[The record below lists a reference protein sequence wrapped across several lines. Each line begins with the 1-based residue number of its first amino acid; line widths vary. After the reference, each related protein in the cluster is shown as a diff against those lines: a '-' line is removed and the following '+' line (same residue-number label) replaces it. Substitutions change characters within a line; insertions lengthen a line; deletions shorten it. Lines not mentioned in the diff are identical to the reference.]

1 MADTKKFVE
10 QKREEMLDRLI
21 EAIENNPA
29 MWEKGWYSMG
39 AAPINASSKKP
50 YRGLNAFF
58 LSLTDAIKGYDDNRW
73 VTFNQAL
80 KMGAPVKAGEKSSSV
95 FFWTKYDFK
104 TKKEFDVSVLA
115 DMEEEEKRDYLR
127 ENVRN
132 VLKFYSVFNA
142 KQCENFPEKVK
153 QEMSED
159 ERQKQNENI
168 EKIIANSAA
177 PIFYDGN
184 GEAYY
189 QPSSDTIHL
198 PKIEDFKTKNNYY
211 ATALHE
217 IGHSTGHESRLNRD
231 FGGGF
236 GSETYAIEELRAEL
250 ACVFMQSDMNIDLSG
265 AEVANHAAYLRSW
278 LDVVKKDKDVFF
290 KAAADADK
298 IVKYI
303 SDNYL
308 NKEVA
313 KQDEEVTTQ
322 EKILEPNVSK
332 WYQDNYP
339 DDDMGKDINTAI
351 VFDDIL
357 NRESEF
363 STIVGV
369 SDSVIRERIFNEL
382 ANRANVPYEEIYDR
396 WLEPPQYVLDF
407 ELNHGS
413 EMLLSNELKALGFEK
428 DRSVYE
434 ENQALEIAAH
444 NANATVWTED
454 IRYIGADGA
463 TIDGKV
469 EVLSNAIITERG
481 NMSDFVTSKIRRS
494 DVEKIAEIIRGFG
507 ATVDVKTLDEKR
519 AEQFAQLESVVAA
532 EESSADNEKT
542 QYVSPKEYYAAK
554 NAKRLEQLQ
563 ANVPDEMKNL
573 PNWCAFKTYYDKS
586 SGKKKK
592 IILSP
597 KTSEWASCSD
607 PSTWGTW
614 DEAMKFAKERNCEG
628 LSFALDK
635 KSRIVCIDLDHCIG
649 DKGMRSELCWDIL
662 NSSSGTYAEKSV
674 SGKGVH
680 VFFKAD
686 DVVKGYSK
694 KNDEN
699 GIECYDS
706 SKFISMTGN
715 LISKSNNLVDTPKKL
730 IETARGKLGELPERA
745 FAAQRSAGDI
755 RVSMSD
761 SELIDKI
768 RESKVGAEFSRMFY
782 NGENLC
788 NDKHRT
794 DAKLMSILAFFTD
807 GNAGQMRSIFM
818 SSSLYRADKGEKYL
832 DRTVEYAISTLKTR
846 PSNLGKVSKAKKPQ
860 GKAPSKASSQSGK

>member
-115 DMEEEEKRDYLR
+115 DMEEEDKREYLR

-142 KQCENFPEKVK
+142 KQCENFPENVK

-278 LDVVKKDKDVFF
+278 LNVVKQDKDVFF

-322 EKILEPNVSK
+322 EK
-332 WYQDNYP
+332 
-339 DDDMGKDINTAI
+339 
-351 VFDDIL
+351 
-357 NRESEF
+357 
-363 STIVGV
+363 
-369 SDSVIRERIFNEL
+369 
-382 ANRANVPYEEIYDR
+382 
-396 WLEPPQYVLDF
+396 
-407 ELNHGS
+407 
-413 EMLLSNELKALGFEK
+413 
-428 DRSVYE
+428 
-434 ENQALEIAAH
+434 
-444 NANATVWTED
+444 
-454 IRYIGADGA
+454 
-463 TIDGKV
+463 
-469 EVLSNAIITERG
+469 
-481 NMSDFVTSKIRRS
+481 
-494 DVEKIAEIIRGFG
+494 
-507 ATVDVKTLDEKR
+507 
-519 AEQFAQLESVVAA
+519 
-532 EESSADNEKT
+532 T

-573 PNWCAFKTYYDKS
+573 PNWCVYKTRWNEEKGKKDKS
-586 SGKKKK
+586 IFSPLWRNVELKGEQIVDSSEQNTSIRIKSGKYATYEFSAPTEMVKKNTESGSIKLSIKLDNQYQLYKKGKSVK
-592 IILSP
+592 ISG
-597 KTSEWASCSD
+597 SELCSLIGDSKMTWASVD
-607 PSTWGTW
+607 KPDTWATF
-614 DEAMKFAKERNCEG
+614 DEAMKFAKEHNCEG

-635 KSRIVCIDLDHCIG
+635 KSRIVCIDLDHCIA

-674 SGKGVH
+674 SGTGVH

-686 DVVKGYSK
+686 DVVNGYSK

-715 LISKSNNLVDTPKKL
+715 LISKSNNLVDTPKEL

-768 RESKVGAEFSRMFY
+768 RESKVGDDFVRMFD

-788 NDKHRT
+788 NDKSRT

-807 GNAGQMRSIFM
+807 GNAGQMKSIFM

-832 DRTVEYAISTLKTR
+832 DRTVEYAIRTLKTR
-846 PSNLGKVSKAKKPQ
+846 PSNLGKVSKAIKPQ